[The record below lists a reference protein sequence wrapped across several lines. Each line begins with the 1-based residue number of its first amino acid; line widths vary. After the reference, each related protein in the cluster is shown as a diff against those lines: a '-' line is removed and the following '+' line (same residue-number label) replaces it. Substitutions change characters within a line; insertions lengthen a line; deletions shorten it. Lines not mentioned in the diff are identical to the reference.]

1 MKDKY
6 CSSSVENYLGMQPL
20 LQVQVS
26 PAVLTLPADA
36 SLSLA
41 DAIVATVAFFDCE
54 DYPLTGTEIHR
65 WLWRSSASLVQVLEA
80 LPVLVADGR
89 LQQTDAFYT
98 LPGREQIIWT
108 RHERY
113 RVAERKYAYAR
124 RAARLL
130 RYLPSVRMVAV
141 CNNAAYSNARAK
153 SDIDLFIITAPGR
166 VWWTRLW
173 CVLLLQLAGLRRHGS
188 RVADR
193 CCLSFYLAA
202 DRLDIADLALRPQDP
217 YLVYWL
223 ATLSPIYDRGGT
235 FAAWWQANTWIREAL
250 PNATPRQT
258 SSRRTVG
265 SVLPP
270 PNVGEGLRERGRW
283 LENLAK
289 RLQQPKLER
298 WINRW
303 ADHSG
308 VAVDD
313 HILKLH
319 VTDRRAEYR
328 QQWLA
333 RLAKQGV
340 GDWRGQN

>member
-1 MKDKY
+1 MLGY
-6 CSSSVENYLGMQPL
+6 SSSAPTKVVAAPSVG
-20 LQVQVS
+20 
-26 PAVLTLPADA
+26 LP
-36 SLSLA
+36 

-202 DRLDIADLALRPQDP
+202 DRLDIADLALPPLDP

-235 FAAWWQANTWIREAL
+235 FAAWWQANTWIRQAL
-250 PNATPRQT
+250 PNVTPRQI
-258 SSRRTVG
+258 SSRRMVRHPG
-265 SVLPP
+265 KVQDQMNARRSDS
-270 PNVGEGLRERGRW
+270 GRGARMTDW
-283 LENLAK
+283 LEQLAK

-303 ADHSG
+303 ADRTG
-308 VAVDD
+308 VAVHD

-340 GDWRGQN
+340 GSME